1 MFKNKHL
8 NRLLKAAPVA
18 LIALGLT
25 SVAIAPAHAGDVASW
40 QKSVV
45 NLISKKQV
53 YPRAALASAIEGKA
67 KVKVTI
73 DRAGA
78 IKNFE
83 VVQPAGNALLDD
95 EVPKLM
101 SRINPLPAPPA
112 ELPDANLTFVLPL
125 SWALE

>member
-8 NRLLKAAPVA
+8 NRLLKAAPIA

-25 SVAIAPAHAGDVASW
+25 SIAVAPALAGDVASW

-45 NLISKKQV
+45 TLISKKQV
-53 YPRAALASAIEGKA
+53 YPRAALASAVEGKA
-67 KVKVTI
+67 KVKVSI
-73 DRAGA
+73 DRSGN

-83 VVQPAGNALLDD
+83 VLQPTGSALLDD

-112 ELPDANLTFVLPL
+112 ELPDANLSFVLPL